1 MGVQHLQDHPLNQ
14 KVPAT
19 PGLVHRRYILVGMSP
34 GVIRRRT
41 FLKTAMAAAA
51 AHGLSAQTTYEWGGP
66 VLDTHLHLR
75 RVAEDC
81 YTHMVG
87 CGVTHA
93 VLLTPAPQEA
103 AAKAEMEKRP
113 GHFVRSVSADPSKAE
128 GLTAIKSAL
137 DSGAVSVGEMK
148 YHVALDSP
156 EMRRVYDIA
165 AEMRVPVMM
174 HIQNFPHFEGEMPYN
189 TGYPEFDK
197 VLKAYPKTTF
207 IGHGDLF
214 WAHISAD
221 VPNDK
226 GYPPGP
232 IKPGGLTD
240 RWLSD
245 YPNLYAD
252 MSANSG
258 NNALSRDPE
267 FAKGF
272 VARHQDKLIFGSDCS
287 CSDGHGAGVSQGNN
301 PEAARLAGKCV
312 ARETLR
318 VSRELASPQVFRK
331 IAFENGTRVF
341 KIKW

>member
-1 MGVQHLQDHPLNQ
+1 MIPRITQ
-14 KVPAT
+14 
-19 PGLVHRRYILVGMSP
+19 
-34 GVIRRRT
+34 RRT
-41 FLKTAMAAAA
+41 FLKTAIAAAA
-51 AHGLSAQTTYEWGGP
+51 ASRLPAQTPYEWGGP

-75 RVAEDC
+75 RVADDC
-81 YTHMVG
+81 YTHMQG

-93 VLLTPAPQEA
+93 VLLTAAPQED

-113 GHFVRSVSADPSKAE
+113 GHFVRSVSADPSKPE
-128 GLTAIKSAL
+128 GLAAIQAGL
-137 DSGAVSVGEMK
+137 AGGAVSIGELK
-148 YHVALDSP
+148 YHLALSSP
-156 EMRRVYDIA
+156 EMGRVYDIA
-165 AEMRVPVMM
+165 AERRVPVMM
-174 HIQNFPHFEGEMPYN
+174 HIQNFPHFEGELPYN

-197 VLKAYPKTTF
+197 VLKKHPKTTF

-221 VPNDK
+221 VPADR

-245 YPNLYAD
+245 FPNLYAD

-318 VSRELASPQVFRK
+318 VSKELASPAVFRK
-331 IAFENGTRVF
+331 ITFENGTRVF
-341 KIKW
+341 RIQW